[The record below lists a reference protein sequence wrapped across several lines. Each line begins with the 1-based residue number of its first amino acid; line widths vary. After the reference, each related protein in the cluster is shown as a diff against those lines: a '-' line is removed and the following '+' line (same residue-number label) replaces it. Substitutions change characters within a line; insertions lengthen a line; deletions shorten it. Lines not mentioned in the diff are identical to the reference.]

1 MIYTQPKPLGAFFP
15 INLLNSLALLIFLSL
30 SPAMAYVGNTNGTI
44 QFDAYDDQ
52 NPEMVVN
59 SNGVGILTSSP
70 SQRLDVAGN
79 AAIQSALSVSGDLNI
94 DGFWKHD
101 VAPTSSNTTLGANSV
116 ILFSGNNDITLTLP
130 VASSV
135 NGLSL
140 QIKCDS
146 SNNVT
151 IESSSNIDGR
161 DANLYI
167 DGSQNSSSSLGLVS
181 LGDQWGLLEQPG
193 SAFVAHLHQD
203 LWAWYK
209 LDETSGTTANDSSPN
224 ARHGTYNNIASAD
237 IGVSGFDNKAVSLDG
252 SDDHVLTPAD
262 SLDTTNMTI
271 TAWVYLENDSF
282 SGIVFSNNNS
292 SGIHYDNSSDQLR
305 YHWSGSYWD
314 ENTGLT
320 VALNQWTFVAIVVTP
335 TAATLFVNNDHYTHT
350 DSHAFGVTTDHWKI
364 GTQNN
369 SRRFDGLIDDVRFFT
384 RSLTHFEVGLV
395 RTLRQK

>member
-1 MIYTQPKPLGAFFP
+1 
-15 INLLNSLALLIFLSL
+15 LS
-30 SPAMAYVGNTNGTI
+30 
-44 QFDAYDDQ
+44 
-52 NPEMVVN
+52 
-59 SNGVGILTSSP
+59 
-70 SQRLDVAGN
+70 
-79 AAIQSALSVSGDLNI
+79 I

-101 VAPTSSNTTLGANSV
+101 VASISSNTTVVANSV
-116 ILFSGNNDITLTLP
+116 ILFNGNNDTTLTLP

-146 SNNVT
+146 SNNLT

-161 DANLYI
+161 DSNLYI
-167 DGSQNSSSSLGLVS
+167 DGSQNAQPSLGLVS
-181 LGDQWGLLEQPG
+181 LGDQWGLLEQPD

-209 LDETSGTTANDSSPN
+209 LDETTGSTASDSSTN
-224 ARHGTYNNIASAD
+224 ARHGTYTNIASAH

-252 SDDHVLTPAD
+252 SDDHILTPAD

-271 TAWVYLENDSF
+271 TAWIYLENDKF

-292 SGIHYDNSSDQLR
+292 SGLHYHNGSDQLR
-305 YHWSGSYWD
+305 YHWSGGYWD
-314 ENTGLT
+314 EDTGLT

-350 DSHAFGVTTDHWKI
+350 DSHAFGVYTDHWKI

-369 SRRFDGLIDDVRFFT
+369 SRRLDGLIDDVRFFT
-384 RSLTHFEVGLV
+384 RNLTHFEVGVV
-395 RTLRQK
+395 RALRQK